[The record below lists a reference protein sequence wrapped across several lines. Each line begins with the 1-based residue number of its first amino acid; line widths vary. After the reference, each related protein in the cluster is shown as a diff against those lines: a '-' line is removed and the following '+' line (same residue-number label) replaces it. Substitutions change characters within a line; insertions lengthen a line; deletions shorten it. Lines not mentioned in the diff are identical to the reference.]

1 MYSHLETFITW
12 PNRARAEE
20 MWSYIKNKYKFPKV
34 IGAVDGTHIKITAPK
49 LHPEAYINRK
59 GFSFYT
65 VTSKFTI
72 VKVIYNVSCI

>member
-20 MWSYIKNKYKFPKV
+20 IWSYIKNKHKFPKV

-59 GFSFYT
+59 GYHS
-65 VTSKFTI
+65 I
-72 VKVIYNVSCI
+72 QLQVSLQLLKLFIT

>member
-59 GFSFYT
+59 CYHS
-65 VTSKFTI
+65 I
-72 VKVIYNVSCI
+72 QLQVSLQLLKLFIT